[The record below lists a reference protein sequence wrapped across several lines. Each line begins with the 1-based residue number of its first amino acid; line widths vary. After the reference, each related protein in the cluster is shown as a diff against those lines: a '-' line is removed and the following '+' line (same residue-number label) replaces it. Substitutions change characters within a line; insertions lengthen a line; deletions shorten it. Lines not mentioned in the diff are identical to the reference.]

1 MHLLRCLAFVEAQIG
16 CHLFGLYIDTHSN
29 HLADDLSRNRAC
41 SFLSKVPSAHRQPMP
56 VAAHLLDLLL
66 KPQADW
72 VSLSCSALLS
82 GGSGSIHSADIRGS
96 NEEISLVLHSLL
108 HPCSLPSHRAAPVL
122 LRSVSCRPGSVA
134 TNHQRVP
141 RGSSEH
147 TDLLGLPRS
156 QGSVF
161 PADPEAGTSWNSAS
175 SGFCY
180 SVIPPPSPHHSSC
193 HGTDQGTPG
202 FC

>member
-1 MHLLRCLAFVEAQIG
+1 MTCPVIVHVLSCPRSHLPAASPCQWRPNYWTFSSTPKPTG
-16 CHLFGLYIDTHSN
+16 CPWKC
-29 HLADDLSRNRAC
+29 A
-41 SFLSKVPSAHRQPMP
+41 
-56 VAAHLLDLLL
+56 
-66 KPQADW
+66 
-72 VSLSCSALLS
+72 SCSALLS

-161 PADPEAGTSWNSAS
+161 PADPEAGTSWNPAS

-180 SVIPPPSPHHSSC
+180 SIIPPPSPHHSSC
-193 HGTDQGTPG
+193 HGMDQGTPG